1 MEKSQKI
8 GFVFPLIFGLILLLI
23 SPVYAQGVTV
33 TSVSTSDVITK
44 STEPSK
50 VYWIINTQLNGG
62 GQSITGTVEPSTV
75 KNLMGGKVYT
85 KQPLSINVE
94 SVEEQVFYEVVN
106 EGIPI
111 SKYKLQTFLAP
122 ENFLDI
128 TTDNPEPCLPD
139 TDFEIKLGSSHFG
152 GFAYKRYCV
161 TKEQVGVK
169 GAYNNPLVSFNAK
182 IRLSVGSDSK
192 EKTICSG
199 AASGCD
205 GSSVSLGDV
214 GTATWSGSLVT
225 GESPP
230 NQNNFVSIKESSS
243 NRWKI
248 ARLSTYDKYS
258 NAEDIADS
266 LLNGAASSFI
276 QYSESEIPSGDAEI
290 AKILTAVSSAS
301 DQLLNEQASFTSS
314 PFSTDENTGKIT
326 VTLKRSLTSPNVV
339 FRLKADW
346 LGIVIP
352 SGEPVIMS
360 ISKGKLVGGESGK
373 VEVQIKNIGESEG
386 TFSAMLVDCDPF
398 IQSTSA
404 QTTRKTIQPNDID
417 TIAISVSG
425 GSLSDDVIKN
435 CQVKVY
441 DVNDPSIQKFTSLT
455 LELEQ
460 AKVCVPNKVFTDGNV
475 IKKCNLDGSAIEI
488 LYDCKYGVVSDG
500 RGGYSCGSAQLL
512 KDYEKNKIEKDYECN
527 SDSECKK
534 FFYCHQE
541 IHVCVQKSGC
551 QNVISNGD
559 SSTKADIAF
568 IGDGYFDYEELKK
581 DILNLV
587 DYDGNN
593 GYNGL
598 MSVEPFKANRNK
610 FNIWMIKAD
619 DKIRYQEGK
628 PIYGDAVS
636 IAAQCTSADY
646 IMVISKKNYRSYCY
660 FGTPC
665 FNSVSNP
672 LGKDKGRLILHE
684 FGHGFAHLADEY
696 SESGKPRR
704 PRSPNCAPDIET
716 AKKWWGDL
724 EGIEGI
730 GYHQGCSYVPE
741 NIRPTENSIMYRHW
755 ILKDDYYQVNERRI
769 LEVLKKYS

>member
-1 MEKSQKI
+1 MEKSLKI
-8 GFVFPLIFGLILLLI
+8 RLMSSLIFGLALLLI
-23 SPVYAQGVTV
+23 SSVYAQGVTV
-33 TSVSTSDVITK
+33 TSISTSDIITK

-62 GQSITGTVEPSTV
+62 GQSISGIVDPSTV

-94 SVEEQVFYEVVN
+94 SVEEQVFYEIVN

-111 SKYKLQTFLAP
+111 YKYKLQTFLAP

-128 TTDNPEPCLPD
+128 TTNNPEPCSSD
-139 TDFEIKLGSSHFG
+139 TNFEIKLGSSHFG
-152 GFAYKRYCV
+152 GYAYKRYCV

-169 GAYNNPLVSFNAK
+169 GAYNNPFVSFNAK
-182 IRLSVGSDSK
+182 IRLLVGSDSK

-199 AASGCD
+199 AVSGCD
-205 GSSVSLGDV
+205 GNSISLGDV

-248 ARLSTYDKYS
+248 VRLSAYDKYS
-258 NAEDIADS
+258 NAGDIADS
-266 LLNGAASSFI
+266 QLNGAASNFI
-276 QYSESEIPSGDAEI
+276 RYSESQIPNGDAEI
-290 AKILTAVSSAS
+290 ANILTAVNSAS
-301 DQLLNEQASFTSS
+301 DQVLSEQASFTSS
-314 PFSTDENTGKIT
+314 PFSTDDNTGKVT
-326 VTLKRSLTSPNVV
+326 VTLKRSLTSPNIV
-339 FRLKADW
+339 FRLKASW

-360 ISKGKLVGGESGK
+360 VSTNKLVSGESGR

-386 TFSAMLVDCDPF
+386 TFSAMLVNCEPF
-398 IQSTSA
+398 IQSTST
-404 QTTRKTIQPNDID
+404 QTTRRNIQPDDID
-417 TIAISVSG
+417 TIVISISG
-425 GSLSDDVIKN
+425 GSLSDDVTKN

-455 LELEQ
+455 LELEK
-460 AKVCVPNKVFTDGNV
+460 AKICIPNKVFADGNI
-475 IKKCNLDGSAIEI
+475 IKKCNSDGNSIDI
-488 LYDCKYGVVSDG
+488 LYKCKYGVVSDG
-500 RGGYSCGSAQLL
+500 KGGYSCGSAKLL
-512 KDYEKNKIEKDYECN
+512 ENYEKNKIEKKYECN
-527 SDSECKK
+527 SDSECKE
-534 FFYCHQE
+534 FSYCHQE
-541 IHVCVQKSGC
+541 IHACVQKSGC
-551 QNVISNGD
+551 INVINNGD

-568 IGDGYFDYEELKK
+568 VGDGYSDFEELKK
-581 DILNLV
+581 DVLNLV

-598 MSVEPFKANRNK
+598 MSVEPFKSNKNK

-619 DKIRYQEGK
+619 NKIKYQDDR
-628 PIYGDAVS
+628 PVYNDAVS
-636 IAAQCTSADY
+636 IATQCTSADY
-646 IMVISKKNYRSYCY
+646 IMVISKKSYRSYCY

-665 FNSVSNP
+665 FNSVGSP

-684 FGHGFAHLADEY
+684 FGHGFAYLADEY

-704 PRSPNCAPDIET
+704 PTNPNCAPDIET

-724 EGIEGI
+724 EGIEGTE
-730 GYHQGCSYVPE
+730 YYQGCSYVPE

-755 ILKDDYYQVNERRI
+755 ILKDDYYPVNERKI
-769 LEVLKKYS
+769 LEVLRKYS